1 MPFVAP
7 SQKPADVA
15 GGDESGSGLPLP
27 EGPDADSDAGS
38 NEDLSGS
45 FDRADTP
52 AGVLECDSTDD
63 DTDSRVS
70 ETRGEEASG
79 KDAGRMEN
87 TSERVD
93 RDENRASRESFP
105 SRAVRVAARTAAG
118 LVKTAAAAIGFG
130 HAIGF
135 VVDAASAEERCV
147 PFLVHGGDA
156 LTSELLGK
164 CPSLRGAFVPP
175 AWCANPHAQTLAG
188 YGRMATLFLKYD
200 RQLVRCEDGGQVALD
215 WLVRARF
222 KRGADAWRA
231 ASAAAR
237 RVFFNQT
244 DASDDEAR
252 RPSRFAPWL
261 ARRHEHEGDRDPP
274 RVSASSVPE
283 SDSLPLDAP
292 VFIMLHGINGGSHEG
307 PTKWAIATA
316 AAPGWRCAALNLR
329 GCGGA
334 ALVSP
339 KVYCAASSSDV
350 RAAVD
355 ACHALYP
362 SAPILLSAYSL
373 GTYVVG
379 TYLAEEDCKPGGA
392 ARRNVA
398 GAVLTSCPME
408 PHSSYAGL
416 SDPDVP
422 SGLMYNGAIAAK
434 LREYFFKHSEAI
446 HEHPEVD
453 VKALNIAAMR
463 TVADFE
469 KAIIVT
475 THGFKDVDE
484 YYDYFSPGR
493 IVPAIRTPTL
503 YVVAR
508 DDPFLGRM
516 EDIEHA
522 IRGSKHVAL
531 AHVARGGHV
540 AFLQKGVGIFGQCWT
555 DVVTGEFLRAALDPR
570 SDAAEAAARSAGV
583 PKTVI
588 ARDIPDIGQRRIV
601 ARTSIAEVIDEDDDR
616 STRGDAA
623 GRAKL

>member
-1 MPFVAP
+1 M
-7 SQKPADVA
+7 
-15 GGDESGSGLPLP
+15 
-27 EGPDADSDAGS
+27 
-38 NEDLSGS
+38 
-45 FDRADTP
+45 
-52 AGVLECDSTDD
+52 
-63 DTDSRVS
+63 
-70 ETRGEEASG
+70 
-79 KDAGRMEN
+79 
-87 TSERVD
+87 
-93 RDENRASRESFP
+93 
-105 SRAVRVAARTAAG
+105 
-118 LVKTAAAAIGFG
+118 
-130 HAIGF
+130 
-135 VVDAASAEERCV
+135 
-147 PFLVHGGDA
+147 
-156 LTSELLGK
+156 
-164 CPSLRGAFVPP
+164 
-175 AWCANPHAQTLAG
+175 
-188 YGRMATLFLKYD
+188 
-200 RQLVRCEDGGQVALD
+200 
-215 WLVRARF
+215 
-222 KRGADAWRA
+222 
-231 ASAAAR
+231 
-237 RVFFNQT
+237 
-244 DASDDEAR
+244 
-252 RPSRFAPWL
+252 
-261 ARRHEHEGDRDPP
+261 
-274 RVSASSVPE
+274 
-283 SDSLPLDAP
+283 
-292 VFIMLHGINGGSHEG
+292 
-307 PTKWAIATA
+307 
-316 AAPGWRCAALNLR
+316 ALNLR

-334 ALVSP
+334 ELASP

-373 GTYVVG
+373 GTYIVG

-453 VKALNIAAMR
+453 AEALNIAAMR
-463 TVADFE
+463 TVEDFE

-475 THGFKDVDE
+475 THGFKDVNE

-540 AFLQKGVGIFGQCWT
+540 AFLQKGVGIFGQCWA
-555 DVVTGEFLRAALDPR
+555 DVVTGEFLRATLDPR
-570 SDAAEAAARSAGV
+570 SDAAEAAARSAGA
-583 PKTVI
+583 PETVI
-588 ARDIPDIGQRRIV
+588 ARDIPDVSQRRIV
-601 ARTSIAEVIDEDDDR
+601 ARTSIAEVMDEDDDR
-616 STRGDAA
+616 STRDDPAA
-623 GRAKL
+623 RAKL

>member
-1 MPFVAP
+1 MPFVAS

-15 GGDESGSGLPLP
+15 GGDESGLGLPLP

-38 NEDLSGS
+38 NEDPSGS
-45 FDRADTP
+45 FDRGDTP
-52 AGVLECDSTDD
+52 AGVSEHDSIDD
-63 DTDSRVS
+63 DADSVVL
-70 ETRGEEASG
+70 ETRGEDATG
-79 KDAGRMEN
+79 KDAGPGDA
-87 TSERVD
+87 SVDD
-93 RDENRASRESFP
+93 RDERRKRDAFP
-105 SRAVRVAARTAAG
+105 LRAVRYAARTAAG
-118 LVKTAAAAIGFG
+118 LVKTATAAVGLGHTIGR
-130 HAIGF
+130 
-135 VVDAASAEERCV
+135 VVAAVRAEERCV
-147 PFLVHGGDA
+147 PFLVHGGEA

-164 CPSLRGAFVPP
+164 CPSLFGAFVPP
-175 AWCANPHAQTLAG
+175 AWCVNPHAQTLLG
-188 YGRMATLFLKYD
+188 YGRMLTLFLKYD

-222 KRGADAWRA
+222 KRGADAWRVASRAGRRAKRHPTEDA
-231 ASAAAR
+231 AK
-237 RVFFNQT
+237 T
-244 DASDDEAR
+244 PT
-252 RPSRFAPWL
+252 PSRRAPEK
-261 ARRHEHEGDRDPP
+261 RRLTDRDP
-274 RVSASSVPE
+274 VVTASGVPE
-283 SDSLPLDAP
+283 ASSLPLDAP

-307 PTKWAIATA
+307 PTKWALATA
-316 AAPGWRCAALNLR
+316 AARGWRCVALNLR

-334 ALVSP
+334 ELASP

-373 GTYVVG
+373 GTYIVG

-434 LREYFFKHSEAI
+434 LREYFYKHSEAI

-453 VKALNIAAMR
+453 EKALNIAAMR

-469 KAIIVT
+469 RAVIVT

-484 YYDYFSPGR
+484 YYEYFSPAR

-508 DDPFLGRM
+508 DDPFLGQTAG
-516 EDIEHA
+516 IERA
-522 IRGSKHVAL
+522 VRESKHVAL

-540 AFLQKGVGIFGQCWT
+540 AFLEKGVGVFGQCWT
-555 DVVTGEFLRAALDPR
+555 DRVTGEFLQAALDPR
-570 SDAAEAAARSAGV
+570 SDAAEAAAKSAGA
-583 PKTVI
+583 PTTVI
-588 ARDIPDIGQRRIV
+588 ARNIPGIGQKRIV
-601 ARTSIAEVIDEDDDR
+601 ARTSIVDAVDEDDDR
-616 STRGDAA
+616 STPGDAA
-623 GRAKL
+623 KLGAKL